1 MTDWL
6 EQSLIDLGLGWK
18 ESYDCYIQ
26 SGLPARSYTR
36 QKYRK
41 KMYAWLTIGR
51 HLKHPDVYEE
61 GSFSVWPR
69 RLLKS
74 KTNHKGRAE
83 IEARKLFSVYHIN
96 KYRILNTHQE
106 EIPVKHR
113 QKKSQATTPD
123 S

>member
-1 MTDWL
+1 MDWL

-18 ESYDCYIQ
+18 ESYDCYAS
-26 SGLPARSYTR
+26 SGMTSRSFTR

-41 KMYAWLTIGR
+41 KLYAWLTIGR
-51 HLKHPDVYEE
+51 HLKFPDVYEE

-74 KTNHKGRAE
+74 KTNQRGKAE
-83 IEARKLFSVYHIN
+83 IEARKLFSGYHIYE
-96 KYRILNTHQE
+96 YRILNTHQE